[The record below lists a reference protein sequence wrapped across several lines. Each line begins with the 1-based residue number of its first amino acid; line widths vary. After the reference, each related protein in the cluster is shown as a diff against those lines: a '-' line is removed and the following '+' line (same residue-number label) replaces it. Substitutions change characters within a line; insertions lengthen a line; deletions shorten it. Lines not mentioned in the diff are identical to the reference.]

1 MFQDW
6 IGREEVAT
14 QRADGWP
21 IRGLCALLGREDASH
36 EGAGIP
42 NAGHWTY
49 FTPAVQQHL
58 IDTDGHPKRGG
69 LLPPFPQARRMW
81 AGSNIA
87 FERPV
92 RVGETVTKATRIA
105 DIAVKDGRS
114 GQLVF
119 LKLANRYAVAG
130 RAVLNETQTL
140 VYRHQPA
147 VDEPAPA
154 PKPAPANPDW
164 SRRIEATPA
173 LMLRYS
179 AVTFN
184 AHRIHYDK
192 PYATGEEGYAATVV
206 QGQLVAT
213 ILLEEI
219 RCRYPNR
226 EVATFDF
233 RVVRPLF
240 EGTTF
245 AVEGQRQDERTLALW
260 SRAEDGAVS
269 LSATLSFRQTG
280 DATL

>member
-6 IGREEVAT
+6 IGREEVVT

-36 EGAGIP
+36 EGAAIP

-49 FTPAVQQHL
+49 FTPAVPQRL
-58 IDTDGHPKRGG
+58 IDTDGHPQRGG
-69 LLPPFPQARRMW
+69 LLPPFPQVRRMW
-81 AGSNIA
+81 AGSNVV
-87 FERPV
+87 FERPI
-92 RVGETVTKATRIA
+92 RVGETLTKSTRIA
-105 DIAVKDGRS
+105 DIAVKDGRT

-119 LKLANRYAVAG
+119 LKLANRYTVAG
-130 RAVLNETQTL
+130 CAMLNETQTL
-140 VYRHQPA
+140 VYRHQPTA
-147 VDEPAPA
+147 DEPGPA
-154 PKPAPANPDW
+154 PKLAPANPDW

-173 LMLRYS
+173 LLFRYS

-184 AHRIHYDK
+184 AHHIHYDK
-192 PYATGEEGYAATVV
+192 PYATGEEGYATTVV

-213 ILLEEI
+213 ILLEEV

-226 EVATFDF
+226 EVAAFDF

-240 EGTTF
+240 EGATF
-245 AVEGQRQDERTLALW
+245 AIEGQRQDERTLALW

-269 LSATLSFRQTG
+269 LSATLSFR
-280 DATL
+280 

>member
-1 MFQDW
+1 MFRDW
-6 IGREEVAT
+6 IGREEVVT

-21 IRGLCALLGREDASH
+21 IRGLCALLGREDASD
-36 EGAGIP
+36 EGAAIP

-49 FTPAVQQHL
+49 FTPAVQQRV

-69 LLPPFPQARRMW
+69 LLPPFPQVRRMW
-81 AGSNIA
+81 AGSNIV
-87 FERPV
+87 FERPI
-92 RVGETVTKATRIA
+92 RVGETLTKATRIA
-105 DIAVKDGRS
+105 DISVKDGRS

-119 LKLANRYAVAG
+119 LKLANRYAVDG
-130 RAVLNETQTL
+130 HTVLNETQTL
-140 VYRHQPA
+140 VYRDQPTA
-147 VDEPAPA
+147 NEPAQA

-173 LMLRYS
+173 LLFRYS

-213 ILLEEI
+213 ILLEEV
-219 RCRYPNR
+219 RCRYPDR
-226 EVATFDF
+226 EVAAFDF

-240 EGTTF
+240 EGATF
-245 AVEGQRQDERTLALW
+245 AIEGQQQDGQTLALW
-260 SRAEDGAVS
+260 SRTENGAVS
-269 LSATLSFRQTG
+269 LSATLGFRQTG
-280 DATL
+280 EAN